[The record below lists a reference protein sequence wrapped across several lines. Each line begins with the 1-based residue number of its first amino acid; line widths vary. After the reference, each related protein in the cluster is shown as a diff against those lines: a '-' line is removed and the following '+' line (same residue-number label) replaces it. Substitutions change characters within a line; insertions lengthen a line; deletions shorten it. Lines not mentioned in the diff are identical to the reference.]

1 MLAEQEGMCSFKR
14 VCSIPFSDEPLRTR
28 LLREEVQVV
37 PLAGNPT
44 LAHCPVA
51 YLPLCPGGTPVPQV
65 SFQNIP
71 KSQGKLP
78 LVFSQSP
85 SRWHCSLDLYQPRRG
100 VPGWEGS

>member
-44 LAHCPVA
+44 LGPLPCGISSLVPWRHSCP
-51 YLPLCPGGTPVPQV
+51 P
-65 SFQNIP
+65 S
-71 KSQGKLP
+71 KLP
-78 LVFSQSP
+78 EHSQVTGQTSAGI
-85 SRWHCSLDLYQPRRG
+85 QPESQQMALF
-100 VPGWEGS
+100 P